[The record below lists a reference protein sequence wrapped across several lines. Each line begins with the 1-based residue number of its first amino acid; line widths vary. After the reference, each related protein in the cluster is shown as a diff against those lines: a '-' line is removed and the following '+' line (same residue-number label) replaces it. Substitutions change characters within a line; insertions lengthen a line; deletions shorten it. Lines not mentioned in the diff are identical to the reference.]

1 MASKESRWA
10 SAISRAVRAVLS
22 MFVAVIATVVPPSW

>member
-10 SAISRAVRAVLS
+10 SAISRAVRVVLS
-22 MFVAVIATVVPPSW
+22 MFAVVATVVPPW